1 MTDQSV
7 PTVEHWLATR
17 KDEVEVLSRFID
29 AMQRELA
36 ANSGKG
42 DRAGWMSDTPRSL
55 LAEVQ
60 HHYVKLHAAVVEFDR
75 WENDEFVRRLP
86 WQGHSDYLTL
96 NELLGLIREFAADV
110 ANMAM
115 MAADRCGALGD
126 SPEEERHAA

>member
-1 MTDQSV
+1 M
-7 PTVEHWLATR
+7 
-17 KDEVEVLSRFID
+17 LSRFIY
-29 AMQRELA
+29 AMEGELA

-75 WENDEFVRRLP
+75 WENDNIPRPLP
-86 WQGHSDYLTL
+86 WLREDSGYYSLAQ
-96 NELLGLIREFAADV
+96 LLAAIREFSADV

-115 MAADRCGALGD
+115 MVADRCGALCD
-126 SPEEERHAA
+126 SPEEEYPRRASAPSR